1 LIGVQLIDSIC
12 GDKLTHCDWGT
23 AVLRQPLVCGTEL
36 SNLEP

>member
-1 LIGVQLIDSIC
+1 MIGVQLIDSGC
-12 GDKLTHCDWGT
+12 DKLTHCDWGT